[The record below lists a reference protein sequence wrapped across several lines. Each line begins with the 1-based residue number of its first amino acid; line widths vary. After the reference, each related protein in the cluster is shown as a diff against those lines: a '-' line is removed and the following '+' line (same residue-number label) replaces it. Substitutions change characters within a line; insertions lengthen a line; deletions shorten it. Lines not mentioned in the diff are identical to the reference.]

1 MSEAL
6 RLSTPRLIAYALPS
20 VALQSMLVP
29 LYITL
34 PAFYYSPEVGLAPAL
49 VGLMFM
55 LARAWEAITDPLIGA
70 LSDRTRSRFGPRK
83 PWMAV
88 GAPIAIVSAWYLVH
102 PPAGAHWSY
111 LLALLMVFYAGW
123 TMVFIPYQAWG
134 TELSSDY
141 QERTRI
147 AGFREAGS
155 FTGYLLATVIPL
167 AVLVWIAG
175 IEAPEFGAQV
185 QVIAW
190 FFMAALAIG
199 LLVCF
204 VAVPAAPV
212 LEDQSLKLRDLY
224 GILGRNKP
232 FVRLIVAFFLDRLAM
247 GTYFALQPLLVAGAL
262 GLMSSFLIIGVVI
275 SLTSIVAVPM
285 WVALARRIGKH
296 RAYVLANAITA
307 ACYVAF
313 FFVPVG
319 DAAVLIAVNALLG
332 VGNGGTMVTPPA
344 MTADTV
350 DYDELQSG
358 KQQTGAHIAFL
369 TFVFKLGMAVGAF
382 VGLSFVALFGFESA
396 VGPLTE
402 QSTLGVRIGVALL
415 PAAILLPAMIL
426 MWRFPIDRAE
436 HDRIRGELER
446 RRSAPRPANAG
457 AAAGALGV
465 AQA

>member
-1 MSEAL
+1 MSDTQ

-34 PAFYYSPEVGLAPAL
+34 PAFYYSAEVGLAPAL
-49 VGLMFM
+49 VGLTFM
-55 LARAWEAITDPLIGA
+55 LARAWEALTDPLIGA

-83 PWMAV
+83 PWMAA

-155 FTGYLLATVIPL
+155 FTGYLLATVVPL

-175 IEAPEFGAQV
+175 IEAPGFGVQV

-190 FFMAALAIG
+190 FFMGALAIG
-199 LLVCF
+199 LIVCF
-204 VAVPAAPV
+204 AAVPAAPA
-212 LEDQSLKLRDLY
+212 LEDQSLRLRDLY

-247 GTYFALQPLLVAGAL
+247 GTYFALQPLLVANTL
-262 GLMSSFLIIGVVI
+262 GLMSSFLLIGVTI
-275 SLTSIVAVPM
+275 SITSIAAVPL
-285 WVALARRIGKH
+285 WVVLARRIGKH
-296 RAYVLANAITA
+296 RAYVFANVITA
-307 ACYVAF
+307 LCYIAF
-313 FFVPVG
+313 FFVPAG
-319 DAAVLIAVNALLG
+319 DAFLLLTVNALLG

-396 VGPLTE
+396 AAALTE
-402 QSTLGVRIGVALL
+402 QSTLGVRLGVAWL
-415 PAAILLPAMIL
+415 PAAILLPAMFL

-436 HDRIRGELER
+436 HDRIRAELER
-446 RRSAPRPANAG
+446 RRGASGPSIAPAH
-457 AAAGALGV
+457 AGALGA

>member
-1 MSEAL
+1 
-6 RLSTPRLIAYALPS
+6 
-20 VALQSMLVP
+20 
-29 LYITL
+29 
-34 PAFYYSPEVGLAPAL
+34 
-49 VGLMFM
+49 
-55 LARAWEAITDPLIGA
+55 
-70 LSDRTRSRFGPRK
+70 
-83 PWMAV
+83 
-88 GAPIAIVSAWYLVH
+88 
-102 PPAGAHWSY
+102 
-111 LLALLMVFYAGW
+111 VFYAGW

-155 FTGYLLATVIPL
+155 FTGYLLATVVPL

-175 IEAPEFGAQV
+175 IEAPAFGAQV

-190 FFMAALAIG
+190 FFMGALAVG

-204 VAVPAAPV
+204 AAVPSAPA

-247 GTYFALQPLLVAGAL
+247 GTYFALQPILVANAL
-262 GLMSSFLIIGVVI
+262 GLMSSFLIIGVTI

-307 ACYVAF
+307 ACYIAF
-313 FFVPVG
+313 FFVPAG
-319 DAAVLIAVNALLG
+319 NATMLILVNALLG

-382 VGLSFVALFGFESA
+382 VGLSFVALFGFEA
-396 VGPLTE
+396 VAQPLTE
-402 QSTLGVRIGVALL
+402 HSTLGVRLGVAWL
-415 PAAILLPAMIL
+415 PAAILLPAMFL

-436 HDRIRGELER
+436 HDRIRAELER
-446 RRSAPRPANAG
+446 RRGTPG
-457 AAAGALGV
+457 AAMTSPTTGALGA